1 MPINK
6 IDRKELK
13 EMVVDILSKSATFR
27 LLSKDAEINPCRI
40 SFDGMEFYIYIK
52 NLSPAQLS
60 NNNPDIWRIQLP
72 IRDDFNRLKDDDIPF
87 VALGYD
93 DENKVFTTWNPYWVK
108 QRLNAAKSVS
118 LYSRFS
124 LQKAVNETQLLQKMN
139 LNNDSEVVAFPCAK
153 LGYYLVNIKQYFPE
167 MTEYVAVGSRKRA
180 EANAAYH
187 CLCDSKNIPNYA
199 HYLMASDYSETTISN
214 YCRAIRKLMND
225 GYFSRNRKV
234 FLACDSLAEY
244 PSVIDSFLAIPEIV
258 ELNDTYHRQIS
269 NGLRTY
275 IQYLLEINNLSDD
288 FDVITDDD
296 FADDEQ
302 QNDASPLAETEAEA
316 STTQDEDI
324 DWEAM
329 FTDERGKLTRIANPK
344 LIDLLRPVLDTEYR
358 KLPVAYNIISEFYG
372 DRYQNTMELK
382 DWNYLLNQINWQSP
396 YYKPVE
402 NQSERTQKR
411 KSHFLKVTTPDG
423 QIFDSRKVSDTLLAV
438 ISYAGVERVQEM
450 NINVCANN
458 MIIKEE
464 EINPRYA
471 VATKYVDKDLYANT
485 CCDTPTKASI
495 IQQISDTLKLDLVVE
510 FVSIDGSTP
519 APAHTH
525 PSSNSNRQKIKVT
538 FPDGKVIRH
547 SVVSDTFIEVIRY
560 AGAEKVKDLHI
571 IVIGDNL
578 IVSKSQ
584 INPKYEVSTKW
595 VEGDWYCSTNIS
607 TTKKAEILEQISDSL
622 GLGLIVEID

>member
-13 EMVVDILSKSATFR
+13 EMVVDILGKSATFK
-27 LLSKDAEINPCRI
+27 LLSNDDEINPCRI

-124 LQKAVNETQLLQKMN
+124 LQQIANETQLPQKLN
-139 LNNDSEVVAFPCAK
+139 LNNDGEVVAFPSPK

-167 MTEYVAVGSRKRA
+167 MTEYVAMGSRKRA
-180 EANAAYH
+180 EANAAFH
-187 CLCDSKNIPNYA
+187 CLCDSKNITEYA
-199 HYLMASDYSETTISN
+199 RYLASAEYSDTTISN
-214 YCRAIRKLMND
+214 YCRAIRKLISD
-225 GYFSRNRKV
+225 GYFSRNRKI
-234 FLACDSLAEY
+234 FLACDSLTEY
-244 PSVIDSFLAIPEIV
+244 PTVINTFLEVPEIF
-258 ELNDTYHRQIS
+258 ELNEAYHRQIS

-275 IQYLLEINNLSDD
+275 IQYLLEINNLNDD
-288 FDVITDDD
+288 VDAFDEEPQDDVEVVETD
-296 FADDEQ
+296 AEQ
-302 QNDASPLAETEAEA
+302 TATENEN
-316 STTQDEDI
+316 I
-324 DWEAM
+324 DWEAL
-329 FTDERGKLTRIANPK
+329 FTDENGRLTRIANPQ
-344 LIDLLRPVLDTEYR
+344 LIDLLRPALDTEYR
-358 KLPVAYNIISEFYG
+358 KLSVAYHIISEFYG
-372 DRYQNTMELK
+372 DRFQNSMELK
-382 DWNYLLNQINWQSP
+382 DWNYLFNQINWQSP
-396 YYKPVE
+396 YYIPVE
-402 NQSERTQKR
+402 QQIERTQKH
-411 KSHFLKVTTPDG
+411 KSHILKVTTPDG
-423 QIFDSRKVSDTLLAV
+423 QVFCERKVAETLVAV
-438 ISYAGVERVQEM
+438 IKYAGVERVWDM

-458 MIIKEE
+458 MIVFEE
-464 EINPRYA
+464 DINPRYA
-471 VATKYVDKDLYANT
+471 VATKYVDEGLYANT

-510 FVSIDGSTP
+510 FVSIDGSSREP
-519 APAHTH
+519 APAR
-525 PSSNSNRQKIKVT
+525 PLSNSNRQKIKVT

-560 AGAEKVKDLHI
+560 AGAEKVRNLHI
-571 IVIGDNL
+571 NVIGNNL

-584 INPKYEVSTKW
+584 INPKYIVSTKW

-622 GLGLIVEID
+622 GLGLIVEQV